1 MEPLPQPPA
10 LQPIDTQFQP
20 RLQRAWQLT
29 PAWRTVFSIGWAG
42 VVLGVGAVL
51 KTARTMGLSTWWLG
65 PEADARFIAIQAL
78 PFVIPVLLVI
88 AAFRGLRYLP
98 YIGLAGAVAMAA
110 IAAGDLGRFRNLALV
125 EFAVAAV
132 GLLVSVAAFA
142 GVLRPALSDVV
153 QQPGDVVRAEELI
166 A

>member
-10 LQPIDTQFQP
+10 LQPLDTQFQP
-20 RLQRAWQLT
+20 RLSRAWQLT

-78 PFVIPVLLVI
+78 PFAIPVLLIVG
-88 AAFRGLRYLP
+88 AFRGLRYLP
-98 YIGLAGAVAMAA
+98 YIGLLGAAAMAA
-110 IAAGDLGRFRNLALV
+110 IAAGDLGRFRNLALI
-125 EFAVAAV
+125 ELAVAAV
-132 GLLVSVAAFA
+132 GLLVSAAAFA
-142 GVLRPALSDVV
+142 GVLRPAVADDIQQSD
-153 QQPGDVVRAEELI
+153 DVVRADELI